1 MGNAGKGFVFA
12 SGVAAWTHSLGTA
25 REAVRQELVT
35 RQLAAHLPARGDGPA
50 LQVLDAGCGQGT
62 QAIALA
68 RNGHHVLGVDL
79 SDELLDAART
89 AAAEEASAVRQRL
102 DFRRGDLLALE
113 ETLAGRFDLVC
124 CHGVAMYLP
133 SLEALVSALVAVT
146 RPAGLISLLTRNR
159 ASLAMRA
166 GMSADWSAAQAS
178 FDARRY
184 TNRLGIEDVRA
195 DDPIEVQAAFAAAG
209 ADTLA
214 WYGVRLFCD
223 HWPAVGPPADFA
235 ALLATEDQAGRRDP
249 YRSVAALTHT
259 LAQVIRPDPA

>member
-1 MGNAGKGFVFA
+1 M
-12 SGVAAWTHSLGTA
+12 HSLGTA

-68 RNGHHVLGVDL
+68 RMGHHVVGVDL
-79 SDELLDAART
+79 SAELLDAAAAAT
-89 AAAEEASAVRQRL
+89 AAELPAVRQRL
-102 DFRRGDLLALE
+102 DFRQGDLLDLDE
-113 ETLAGRFDLVC
+113 SLAGRFDLVC
-124 CHGVAMYLP
+124 CHGVAMYLR
-133 SLEALVSALVAVT
+133 SLEALVSALAVAT
-146 RPAGLISLLTRNR
+146 RPGGLISLLTRNR
-159 ASLAMRA
+159 VSLAMRA
-166 GMSADWSAAQAS
+166 GMSADWSAAQAA
-178 FDARRY
+178 FDARHY

-195 DDPIEVQAAFAAAG
+195 DDPIEVQDAFAAAG
-209 ADTLA
+209 AQTLA

-235 ALLATEDQAGRRDP
+235 ALLAAEEQAGRRDP

-259 LAQVIRPDPA
+259 LAQVISPDPA